1 VAREVAHGR
10 TIVIFTRDFRQPPLE
25 VWPLLTQPD
34 LMRLWAPH
42 TADRD
47 LSAVGKVTFTMLGDE
62 SDSNGDLPDLNAPG
76 VVLVA
81 DPPHLLE
88 HSWATDVL
96 AWQLAPLGSG
106 TRLTLHH
113 TLADEGM
120 ASAVAAG
127 WHLCLDVAAS
137 VLDGRPT
144 PAVRGAEAFK
154 HGWSDLNT
162 RYAEAL
168 GVEPTVIPQS

>member
-1 VAREVAHGR
+1 M
-10 TIVIFTRDFRQPPLE
+10 
-25 VWPLLTQPD
+25 LTEPA
-34 LMRLWAPH
+34 LMRQWAPH
-42 TADRD
+42 TGDRD

-62 SDSNGDLPDLNAPG
+62 TADGDIPDLHAPG

-96 AWQLAPLGSG
+96 AWQLAPLASG

-113 TLADEGM
+113 TLADEAM

-127 WHLCLDVAAS
+127 WHLCLGVAES
-137 VLDGRPT
+137 VLDGHPT
-144 PAVRGAEAFK
+144 PPVRGAEAFK
-154 HGWSDLNT
+154 HGWSDLNL

-168 GVEPTVIPQS
+168 GVEPTDIPH